1 MTLYREKCDFRETA
15 AVVAVIVVS
24 AAAAMV
30 AGLAIAQTSLV
41 LNTMDK
47 LARQVN
53 DALQTQNALNVHIKF
68 GLLNL
73 NQETALL

>member
-1 MTLYREKCDFRETA
+1 MTLYPEKRDSGETA
-15 AVVAVIVVS
+15 AVVAVIAVS

-30 AGLAIAQTSLV
+30 AGLTMPQTLLV
-41 LNTMDK
+41 LDTVDK

-53 DALQTQNALNVHIKF
+53 DALQTQNALSVHIKF
-68 GLLNL
+68 GLSNL